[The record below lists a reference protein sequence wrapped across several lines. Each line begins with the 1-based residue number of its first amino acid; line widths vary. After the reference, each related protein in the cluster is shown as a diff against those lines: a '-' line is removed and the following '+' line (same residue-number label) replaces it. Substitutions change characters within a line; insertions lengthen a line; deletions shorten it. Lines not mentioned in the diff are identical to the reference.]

1 MFYRGSST
9 KVEDAADIFVRAAN
23 MFKMAKKWAGESC
36 WFMKDVK
43 VYNFP
48 NILRQKEINKSGSH
62 FWKIMFS
69 CQCNEVKAFLICCPG
84 FFFVFSV
91 QDFDRTTNKNL
102 QPHNVAIYVKL
113 KRCEDTEALNQK
125 QIFVWFHVAAGEAF
139 CRAAALQVQLGSKH
153 QAATEYVNAGTC
165 YKKADPNGGYW
176 VVQDVYNQWELK

>member
-43 VYNFP
+43 YINFQTFYV
-48 NILRQKEINKSGSH
+48 RKKSIKAGVIFEKLCFH
-62 FWKIMFS
+62 VNVMKKKLFWFA
-69 CQCNEVKAFLICCPG
+69 VLV

-91 QDFDRTTNKNL
+91 QDFDRATNKNL

-125 QIFVWFHVAAGEAF
+125 QIYVWFHVAAGEAF

>member
-69 CQCNEVKAFLICCPG
+69 CQSNEEKAFLICCPG
-84 FFFVFSV
+84 FFFFVFSV
-91 QDFDRTTNKNL
+91 QDFDRATNKNL
-102 QPHNVAIYVKL
+102 QPYNVAYSI
-113 KRCEDTEALNQK
+113 
-125 QIFVWFHVAAGEAF
+125 
-139 CRAAALQVQLGSKH
+139 
-153 QAATEYVNAGTC
+153 
-165 YKKADPNGGYW
+165 
-176 VVQDVYNQWELK
+176 

>member
-1 MFYRGSST
+1 
-9 KVEDAADIFVRAAN
+9 
-23 MFKMAKKWAGESC
+23 
-36 WFMKDVK
+36 
-43 VYNFP
+43 
-48 NILRQKEINKSGSH
+48 
-62 FWKIMFS
+62 MFS

-125 QIFVWFHVAAGEAF
+125 QIYVWFHVAAGEAF

>member
-102 QPHNVAIYVKL
+102 QPHNVAIYVK
-113 KRCEDTEALNQK
+113 
-125 QIFVWFHVAAGEAF
+125 
-139 CRAAALQVQLGSKH
+139 
-153 QAATEYVNAGTC
+153 
-165 YKKADPNGGYW
+165 
-176 VVQDVYNQWELK
+176 